1 MTSPRLLIA
10 SLLGLVLLAACAPM
24 RPTITG
30 PEPVFRSPLTAD
42 ADAALALG
50 DLSSALTLLR
60 MAANDAPANAA
71 MGLRLEAAFFAY
83 QLNDSA
89 AAQRVISAAER
100 SPSPRNRASAELLR
114 IVMATE
120 ATPART
126 IEALQAL
133 EGLLPDRLKP
143 YRHQALGNA
152 RSANG
157 EALAAV
163 NQLLKAERLHA
174 GTSAR
179 LANEAALWRALMRMP
194 FAQVEAAL
202 ENDPS
207 ARMQQWLT
215 LAHGVQQRLLDP
227 AATSTFLSTVPTTTM
242 VHPALLSTRILASQ
256 RAALSPARRVA
267 VLLPL
272 SGDLA
277 RAGQNIQRGI
287 LAALY
292 ANQQNMS
299 PPQVHFIDVGA
310 DGLSPSAAYQRAIA
324 DGAGEVI
331 GPLSKAAVRELLNNT
346 RISTPAIVLNRVD
359 DAPRRRDAYQF
370 GLAPEDDAEAA
381 ARLAYQRGHRRLV
394 TLSSTSDW
402 GKRVSARFAQ
412 QFEAL
417 GGEILEHSTYAQDQ
431 EDMRVPIRALFNLDA
446 STARFER
453 LKDITNQ
460 RFSFEPRRR
469 RDMDAAFVAAF
480 HEPARLV
487 VPQMRFHRGI
497 DLPIFATSASYPPGI
512 NTVANEDLEG
522 VMMPA
527 MPWLTNTTS
536 DQLSVSARSLLIKA
550 DALAPNAQLSEL
562 LALGID
568 SYRLLGSLTLLEQH
582 RHLRLD
588 AATGELYV
596 DETGHV
602 KRDLNAARVTQQG
615 LQRMGEITTTQ

>member
-1 MTSPRLLIA
+1 MTSPRPVIALLL
-10 SLLGLVLLAACAPM
+10 SLMLLVACAPM
-24 RPTITG
+24 QPTITG
-30 PEPVFRSPLTAD
+30 PEPVFRSPVTAD

-60 MAANDAPANAA
+60 MAAHDAPTHAA

-83 QLNDSA
+83 QLDDSA
-89 AAQRVISAAER
+89 AAQRLMSAAER
-100 SPSPRNRASAELLR
+100 SPSPRNRASAEFLR
-114 IVMATE
+114 IVMADN
-120 ATPART
+120 ASPART
-126 IEALQAL
+126 AEALQAL
-133 EGLLPDRLKP
+133 QGALPDRLKP
-143 YRHQALGNA
+143 YRHQALGA
-152 RSANG
+152 AESANG
-157 EALAAV
+157 AGLAALDHFL
-163 NQLLKAERLHA
+163 QADRLHA
-174 GTSAR
+174 GTTAR
-179 LANEAALWRALMRMP
+179 LANEAGLWRALMRMP
-194 FAQVEAAL
+194 FAEVEAAL
-202 ENDPS
+202 NNQRSP
-207 ARMQQWLT
+207 RRQQWLT

-227 AATSTFLSTVPTTTM
+227 AATTTFLGTVPTAMT
-242 VHPALLSTRILASQ
+242 VHPSLLTTRILASQ

-277 RAGQNIQRGI
+277 SAGQSIQRGI

-292 ANQQNMS
+292 ADQQNT
-299 PPQVHFIDVGA
+299 PKPQVHFIDVG
-310 DGLSPSAAYQRAIA
+310 DNGLSPSAAYQRALS

-346 RISTPAIVLNRVD
+346 AISTPAIVLNRID
-359 DAPRRRDAYQF
+359 NAPRRRNAYQF

-394 TLSSTSDW
+394 TLSSTHDW
-402 GKRVSARFAQ
+402 GERVTQRFTG

-417 GGEILEHSTYAQDQ
+417 GGEILEHGMYPENQ
-431 EDMRVPIRALFNLDA
+431 EDMRLPIQALFNLDA

-453 LKDITNQ
+453 LENITNQ
-460 RFSFEPRRR
+460 RFNFEPRRR

-497 DLPIFATSASYPPGI
+497 DLPIFATSASYPPGE

-522 VMMPA
+522 IIMPA

-536 DQLSVSARSLLIKA
+536 DPLSVSARSRLIDA
-550 DALAPNAQLSEL
+550 EALAPNAQLSEL

-568 SYRLLGSLTLLEQH
+568 SYRLLGRLALLEQH

-588 AATGELYV
+588 AATGALYV
-596 DETGHV
+596 DANGHV
-602 KRDLNAARVTQQG
+602 KRHLNAAQVTQQG
-615 LQRMGEITTTQ
+615 LQRLGEITAAP